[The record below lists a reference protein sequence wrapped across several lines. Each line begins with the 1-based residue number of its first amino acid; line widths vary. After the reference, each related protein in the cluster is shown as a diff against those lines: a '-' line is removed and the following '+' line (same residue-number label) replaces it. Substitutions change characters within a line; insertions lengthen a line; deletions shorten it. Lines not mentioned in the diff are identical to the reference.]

1 MACRYSLRLALG
13 RSLEDDKGQREI
25 APHASLTTCGVAT
38 LLLLL
43 LLQGPFAR
51 LCTEYVHTY
60 R

>member
-25 APHASLTTCGVAT
+25 APHASLTTCGVAM
-38 LLLLL
+38 LLL

-51 LCTEYVHTY
+51 LCTEYVHEY